1 VARRQISVND
11 VEIGPAN
18 RASFDSKQK
27 LTRSGTGNIAMFDLK
42 RLSWF
47 R

>member
-1 VARRQISVND
+1 MRQFAVDD

-18 RASFDSKQK
+18 RASFDFKKK

-42 RLSWF
+42 RFSWF